1 MLKFVYKHEEEINM
15 KYLGA
20 IKELNKYLDLYSASN
35 MVGKPFDC
43 TPVRELC
50 ENLAKEDPEKFSGFI
65 TEGTDHEL
73 MVSVSNFL
81 MDLLMM

>member
-1 MLKFVYKHEEEINM
+1 MN
-15 KYLGA
+15 YLGA
-20 IKELNKYLDLYSASN
+20 LEELNEYLDLYSSLN

-50 ENLAKEDPEKFSGFI
+50 RKLNKEDPEKFNGFI

-81 MDLLMM
+81 MDLLNV